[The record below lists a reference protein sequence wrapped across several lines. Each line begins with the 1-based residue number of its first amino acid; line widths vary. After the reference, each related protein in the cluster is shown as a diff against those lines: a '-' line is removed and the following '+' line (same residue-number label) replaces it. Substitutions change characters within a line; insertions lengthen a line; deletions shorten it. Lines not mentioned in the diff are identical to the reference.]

1 MESQKI
7 NRLKVVL
14 VENGKT
20 GKWLAEQVG
29 KNEATVSRWCS
40 NKMQPS
46 LDMLVKIAGLLNV
59 DPRQLING
67 GNNDWLWQRRKLQR
81 KRRTPSI
88 LKPYCLTAA
97 TISVVAH
104 RSMISAMWYL
114 RLCFSDLLAKN
125 LMMLKLRCASN
136 VSTEELLMKRKSQDS
151 LIPPLATKI

>member
-1 MESQKI
+1 MVNQSIVINRQNQDVWNRKI

-67 GNNDWLWQRRKLQR
+67 GNND
-81 KRRTPSI
+81 
-88 LKPYCLTAA
+88 
-97 TISVVAH
+97 
-104 RSMISAMWYL
+104 
-114 RLCFSDLLAKN
+114 
-125 LMMLKLRCASN
+125 
-136 VSTEELLMKRKSQDS
+136 
-151 LIPPLATKI
+151 

>member
-46 LDMLVKIAGLLNV
+46 LDTLV
-59 DPRQLING
+59 R
-67 GNNDWLWQRRKLQR
+67 
-81 KRRTPSI
+81 
-88 LKPYCLTAA
+88 
-97 TISVVAH
+97 IS
-104 RSMISAMWYL
+104 
-114 RLCFSDLLAKN
+114 
-125 LMMLKLRCASN
+125 
-136 VSTEELLMKRKSQDS
+136 ELLDIDVKD
-151 LIPPLATKI
+151 LILSNKA